1 MVRMSRKTN
10 IIKLLSIHELN
21 APAREF
27 YNIFLSVFFLKV
39 TNYDI
44 RAIALFY
51 IVSYIVSPFVY
62 LLLGNRIKQGHNTP
76 IYRVGIILNVI
87 FLGMLVIVKDNLVDY
102 IHLTAILSG
111 ISTYIYWLPYE
122 SLTCEIDQNRNLFI
136 GIQEGIE
143 KLLGIILPIVMG
155 ICITAS
161 SYEIM
166 LIIISVI
173 TIISLILSISLDKD
187 KTDIKQKLEM
197 KNFHKKICRDKSF
210 YRVYIGEFFRGIT
223 HGGAFTILIQII
235 LFLNIDS
242 ELNYGTFN
250 SIIALLTVIFSI
262 IISKCRENQKQ
273 NNYIT
278 LLSGMVFII
287 SIIMFFIDNDILWI
301 VYSGVYNILYRLIHV
316 VQRII
321 RYQVLDENGL
331 KEYKI
336 EHLIITEFALNV
348 GRVIGFVFLS
358 LFNGNLMNNLI
369 IMSFVW
375 LLLSINFIYN
385 RKHEKIINE
394 S

>member
-1 MVRMSRKTN
+1 MGKNLV
-10 IIKLLSIHELN
+10 KLLSIHELN
-21 APAREF
+21 ALAREF

-39 TNYDI
+39 TNYEI

-51 IVSYIVSPFVY
+51 IISYIVSPFVY
-62 LLLGNRIKQGHNTP
+62 LLLGNKIKQGLNTP
-76 IYRVGIILNVI
+76 IYRIGIILNVI
-87 FLGMLVIVKDNLVDY
+87 FLGMLVIVKDNLVN
-102 IHLTAILSG
+102 HLHIIAILSG

-122 SLTCEIDQNRNLFI
+122 SLTCEIDENRNIFI

-143 KLLGIILPIVMG
+143 KLLGIILPIVIG

-166 LIIISVI
+166 LIIISAI
-173 TIISLILSISLDKD
+173 TIISLIVSISLDKD
-187 KTDIKQKLEM
+187 KIDKKQKLEM
-197 KNFHKKICRDKSF
+197 KNFYNKIYKDKSF
-210 YRVYIGEFFRGIT
+210 YRVYIGEFLRGIT

-235 LFLNIDS
+235 LFFNIDS

-262 IISKCRENQKQ
+262 IISKTSENQKQ

-278 LLSGMVFII
+278 LLSSIVFII
-287 SIIMFFIDNDILWI
+287 SIIMFFIESDILWI
-301 VYSGVYNILYRLIHV
+301 VYSGVYNILYRLIHII
-316 VQRII
+316 QRII

-336 EHLIITEFALNV
+336 EHLITTEFALNV

-358 LFNGNLMNNLI
+358 LFCAKLINNLI

-375 LLLSINFIYN
+375 LLLSLNFIYN
-385 RKHEKIINE
+385 RKQNVEI
-394 S
+394 